1 MAEKWFNAG
10 KISGF
15 CLVLLTIAQFTHADD
30 SAFMKSSTSFFNETE
45 TFSKESNLLIDNT
58 QEVDNT
64 LLTFENALSVPHNVA
79 TALKRLDDTLTVIK
93 QMLVVAKQV
102 PQTRVK
108 AEKLEK
114 DLDAIKPSVS
124 DAAAKAA
131 KLDLAVEPVRN
142 AVNTAESAAEKVL
155 EYENKSKTVAL
166 LYIDGIEKLIECST
180 TKPTI
185 EPQTIQILDSSTVAF
200 STIDKGMKQ
209 ANQKYAATVALPE
222 KALKSTITEITEQI
236 KQLEQMLVAIDGLQ
250 TQLQPL
256 NNTLVELKKILD
268 QSIGFSFQYPCG
280 SKMCSQNTP
289 YPCGVKT
296 CKKYGVPYPCG
307 AKICHK
313 EVPYPCGV
321 KMCSA
326 RVSMALSTA
335 INGTDAIESKVE
347 SLLSSTAWKALKII
361 GVKKYVDQLQKDANS
376 LTEPILSKLHL
387 DISTNLP
394 NLDIKLNSTTLG
406 ASTQQLTQLYDL
418 LTQFGKSVDISTP
431 TFAPEI
437 TKLQLLEKDMS
448 SLLKVSGCQAAP
460 AKPAPVTPKRVNWRK
475 FGLM

>member
-1 MAEKWFNAG
+1 MAEKWFNTG
-10 KISGF
+10 RISGF
-15 CLVLLTIAQFTHADD
+15 CLVLLTFARLAYADEA
-30 SAFMKSSTSFFNETE
+30 AFVKSSTSFFNETE
-45 TFSKESNLLIDNT
+45 TFSTESNLLIDNT
-58 QEVDNT
+58 QEVDTT

-124 DAAAKAA
+124 NAAAKAA

-142 AVNTAESAAEKVL
+142 AVNTTESAAEKAL
-155 EYENKSKTVAL
+155 GYENASKDVAL

-180 TKPTI
+180 AKPTF
-185 EPQTIQILDSSTVAF
+185 EPQTIQILDNSTVAF
-200 STIDKGMKQ
+200 STIDKAMKQ

-222 KALKSTITEITEQI
+222 KSLKITIAEITEQI
-236 KQLEQMLVAIDGLQ
+236 KQLEQILAAVDGLQ
-250 TQLQPL
+250 DQLEPL
-256 NNTLVELKKILD
+256 NNTLAELKKILD

-307 AKICHK
+307 TKICHK
-313 EVPYPCGV
+313 EVPFPCGV
-321 KMCSA
+321 KMCST

-335 INGTDAIESKVE
+335 INSTDAIENKVE
-347 SLLSSTAWKALKII
+347 SLLSSTAWKALQAI
-361 GVKKYVDQLQKDANS
+361 GVKKYVDQLQRDADS
-376 LTEPILSKLHL
+376 LTRPVLGKLHL
-387 DISTNLP
+387 DISPNLP
-394 NLDIKLNSTTLG
+394 PLDIKLDSATLG
-406 ASTQQLTQLYDL
+406 TATQQLTHLYDA
-418 LTQFGKSVDISTP
+418 LTQFSKSVDISTP
-431 TFAPEI
+431 AFAPEFA
-437 TKLQLLEKDMS
+437 KLKLLDKDIS
-448 SLLKVSGCQAAP
+448 GLLKVSGCQVAP

-475 FGLM
+475 LGLM

>member
-1 MAEKWFNAG
+1 MTEKWFYAG
-10 KISGF
+10 KTSVF
-15 CLVLLTIAQFTHADD
+15 CLVLLTVAQFTYAVD
-30 SAFMKSSTSFFNETE
+30 SAFVKSSTSFFNETE

-58 QEVDNT
+58 QEVDTT

-142 AVNTAESAAEKVL
+142 AVNTAESAAEKAL

-166 LYIDGIEKLIECST
+166 LYIEGIEKLIECST

-236 KQLEQMLVAIDGLQ
+236 KQLEQILAAIDGLQ
-250 TQLQPL
+250 TQLHPL

-307 AKICHK
+307 TKICHK

-326 RVSMALSTA
+326 HVSMALSTA

-376 LTEPILSKLHL
+376 LTGPVLSKLHL

-394 NLDIKLNSTTLG
+394 SLDIKLNSATLG
-406 ASTQQLTQLYDL
+406 TATQQLTQLYDL
-418 LTQFGKSVDISTP
+418 LTQFVKSVDISTP

-437 TKLQLLEKDMS
+437 TKLQLLDKDIS
-448 SLLKVSGCQAAP
+448 TLLKVSGCQTAP
-460 AKPAPVTPKRVNWRK
+460 TKPAPVTPKRVNWRK

>member
-1 MAEKWFNAG
+1 MAEKWFIAG
-10 KISGF
+10 KISCF
-15 CLVLLTIAQFTHADD
+15 CLVLLIFAQFTYADD
-30 SAFMKSSTSFFNETE
+30 SSFVKSSTSFFNETE

-102 PQTRVK
+102 PQTRAK

-142 AVNTAESAAEKVL
+142 AVSTTESAAEKAL
-155 EYENKSKTVAL
+155 GYENESKDVAL
-166 LYIDGIEKLIECST
+166 LYIEGIEKLIECST

-185 EPQTIQILDSSTVAF
+185 EPQTIQILDNSTVAF

-222 KALKSTITEITEQI
+222 KALKATIAEITEQI
-236 KQLEQMLVAIDGLQ
+236 KKLEQILAGVDGLQ
-250 TQLQPL
+250 AQLQPL
-256 NNTLVELKKILD
+256 NNTLAELKKILD

-307 AKICHK
+307 TKICHK

-335 INGTDAIESKVE
+335 INGTDAIESKIE

-361 GVKKYVDQLQKDANS
+361 GVKKFVDQLEKDANS
-376 LTEPILSKLHL
+376 LTGPVLSKLHL

-394 NLDIKLNSTTLG
+394 SLDIKLNSATLG
-406 ASTQQLTQLYDL
+406 TSTQQLTQLYDL
-418 LTQFGKSVDISTP
+418 LTEFGKSVDISTP

-437 TKLQLLEKDMS
+437 TKLQLLDKDIS

-460 AKPAPVTPKRVNWRK
+460 AKAAPVKPKRVNWRK
-475 FGLM
+475 LGLM